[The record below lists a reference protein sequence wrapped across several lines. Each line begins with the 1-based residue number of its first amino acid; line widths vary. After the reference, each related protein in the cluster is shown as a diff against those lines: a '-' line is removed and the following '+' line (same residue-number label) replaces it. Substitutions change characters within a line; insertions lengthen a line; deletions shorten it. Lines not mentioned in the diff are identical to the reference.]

1 MIKKILT
8 ILFISLFFFAGD
20 CLQASA
26 EIKQNTVEQYLQQQ
40 KREGKKPNHLINQ
53 SSPYLLQHAY
63 NPVNWYPWG
72 AEAFARARKEHKP
85 IFLSIGYSTC
95 HWCHVMEHESFENKK
110 IADYLNKHFISIKVD
125 REERP
130 DIDAVYMSATELIS
144 GNGGWPMTVF
154 TDDRLRPF
162 YAATYYPPFS
172 TPQSLGLMEVL
183 KKINQLWHD
192 DPKRINTIALTVTS
206 RIKKTAKE
214 TSEDVS
220 VQPDITAK
228 AMRVIES
235 EFDSEAGGFG
245 VAPKF
250 PRFGIFSFLTRQA
263 KENNLSS
270 PRAES
275 MMTLTLD
282 NMAAGGFYD
291 QVGGGFHRY
300 SVDEYWRVPHFEK
313 MLYTQALMA
322 IAYLDFYP
330 LDRKPRYKQVVI
342 ETLHFVYR
350 EMHSPRGGFYSALDA
365 DSVRPG
371 KPGEHAEGAY
381 YLWTQTQLKK
391 VLNKKEFQFIR
402 DYYGIEPNGNID
414 SDPHNQFGRGNILAI
429 SEDFRDRE
437 LSTQQQTLLHSAR
450 TKLEKVRLLRPRP
463 HLDDKIITAWNGM
476 MISAY
481 ANAAKSFSGE
491 RKIFLSRAVNT
502 ANFLLRHLLNSHN
515 GELYRSYRNGR
526 VAGTATLNDY
536 AWLIKGFIDIY
547 DVDHDKKWLRW
558 AQQLTGKQD
567 TLFLDKK
574 SGAYYDVA
582 KTDTTILFRSKTA
595 YDGALPSANAIVME
609 NLISLSRLS
618 EDKKQQQQY
627 LERAHKIRHAF
638 ASVIN
643 QNPAATAML
652 LSGVPQ

>member
-72 AEAFARARKEHKP
+72 KEAFSLARKEHKP

-130 DIDAVYMSATELIS
+130 DIDTVYMAATELIS

-172 TPQSLGLMEVL
+172 TSRSLGLMEVL

-192 DPKRINTIALTVTS
+192 NPERINKIALTVTS
-206 RIKKTAKE
+206 RIKKMAKE
-214 TSEDVS
+214 TSEDVML
-220 VQPDITAK
+220 QPDIAVK

-235 EFDSEAGGFG
+235 QFDSEAGGFG

-250 PRFGIFSFLTRQA
+250 PRFGIFAFLTSQA
-263 KENNLSS
+263 KANNLSS
-270 PRAES
+270 PRAKA
-275 MMTLTLD
+275 MMITTLD

-291 QVGGGFHRY
+291 QVAGGFHRY

-322 IAYLDFYP
+322 LAYLDFYP
-330 LDRKPRYKQVVI
+330 LEKKPRYKHVVI
-342 ETLHFVYR
+342 ETLNFAYR
-350 EMHSPRGGFYSALDA
+350 EIHSAGGGFYSALDA
-365 DSVRPG
+365 DSERPDKPG
-371 KPGEHAEGAY
+371 KYAEGAY
-381 YLWTQTQLKK
+381 YLWTQAKLKK
-391 VLNKKEFQFIR
+391 ILNKKEFHFI
-402 DYYGIEPNGNID
+402 DEYYGIEPDGNID

-429 SEDFRDRE
+429 AEDFRDRI
-437 LSTQQQTLLHSAR
+437 LSSPQQALLRSAR
-450 TKLEKVRLLRPRP
+450 VKLEKARLLRPRP

-481 ANAAKSFSGE
+481 ANAAKNFSGE

-502 ANFLLRHLLNSHN
+502 ANFLLKHLLNSHN
-515 GELYRSYRNGR
+515 GKLYRSYRKGH
-526 VAGTATLNDY
+526 AGEAATLNDY

-547 DVDHDKKWLRW
+547 NVDHDKKWLQW
-558 AQQLTGKQD
+558 AQRLSREQD

-595 YDGALPSANAIVME
+595 YDSALPSANAIVMA
-609 NLISLSRLS
+609 NMIALSRLS
-618 EDKKQQQQY
+618 ANKQQQRY

-652 LSGVPQ
+652 LSND

>member
-1 MIKKILT
+1 MMKKILT
-8 ILFISLFFFAGD
+8 ILFISLFFFAGS

-26 EIKQNTVEQYLQQQ
+26 EIKQNTVEQYLQQK

-72 AEAFARARKEHKP
+72 EEAFARARKEHKP

-154 TDDRLRPF
+154 TDDQLRPF

-172 TPQSLGLMEVL
+172 TPRSLGLMEVL
-183 KKINQLWHD
+183 KKINKLWHD
-192 DPKRINTIALTVTS
+192 EPKRINTIALTVTS
-206 RIKKTAKE
+206 RIKKMAKE
-214 TSEDVS
+214 TGENVT
-220 VQPDITAK
+220 VQPDITVK

-235 EFDSEAGGFG
+235 QFDSEAGGFG

-250 PRFGIFSFLTRQA
+250 PRFGIFAFLTRQA

-282 NMAAGGFYD
+282 YMAAGGFYD

-322 IAYLDFYP
+322 LAYLDFYP
-330 LDRKPRYKQVVI
+330 LDRKPRYKQVII
-342 ETLHFVYR
+342 ETLNFVYR
-350 EMHSPRGGFYSALDA
+350 EMHAPGGSFYSALDA

-381 YLWTQTQLKK
+381 YLWTQAQLKK

-402 DYYGIEPNGNID
+402 DYYGIEPDGNID
-414 SDPHNQFGRGNILAI
+414 SDPHNQFGRGNVLAI
-429 SEDFRDRE
+429 AEDFRDIK
-437 LSTQQQTLLHSAR
+437 LSAQQQALLHSAR
-450 TKLEKVRLLRPRP
+450 TKLKKARLLRPRP

-481 ANAAKSFSGE
+481 ANAAKTFSGE
-491 RKIFLSRAVNT
+491 RKVFLSRAVNT
-502 ANFLLRHLLNSHN
+502 ADFLLKHLLNSHN

-526 VAGTATLNDY
+526 VAGVATLNDY

-547 DVDHDKKWLRW
+547 NVDHDKKWLRW
-558 AQQLTGKQD
+558 AQQLTRKQD
-567 TLFLDKK
+567 TLFLDRK

-582 KTDTTILFRSKTA
+582 KTDTTVLFRSKTA

-609 NLISLSRLS
+609 NMVSLSRLS

-627 LERAHKIRHAF
+627 LQRAHKIRHAF

-652 LSGVPQ
+652 LSNN